1 MSSEGLVERARSFA
15 ERVHVGQIRKNKAQ
29 EPFINHPHEAAE
41 LVWQSGGSEAEIAG
55 AWLHDSVED
64 TPTTLAEIVA
74 CFGEEVGA
82 IVDGMTDPPDFEGL
96 PMLER
101 KSRQA
106 LRVISKSASVKRVKL
121 ADQISNVRSVAVDPP
136 LKWDRQKCVDYIE
149 GARRVAQQC
158 WGVSEFLD
166 QAFKAAHQNA
176 TQVYSD
182 EPKPPR

>member
-15 ERVHVGQIRKNKAQ
+15 EGVHIEQIRKNKAQ

-74 CFGEEVGA
+74 CFGEDVGA
-82 IVDGMTDPPDFEGL
+82 IVDGMTDPPDFQDL

-101 KSRQA
+101 KTRQA

-121 ADQISNVRSVAVDPP
+121 ADQISNVRSVAADPP
-136 LKWDRQKCVDYIE
+136 VKWNSQKCAEYIE
-149 GARRVAQQC
+149 GARRVAEQC
-158 WGVSEFLD
+158 RGVSEFLD
-166 QAFKAAHQNA
+166 QEFAVAYQSAIQM
-176 TQVYSD
+176 YPD
-182 EPKPPR
+182 ELKPPR